1 MLKHR
6 SCATLLRL
14 LIGIKMNHRG
24 FIKSLT
30 PRQRQEL
37 TEKSD
42 GVACKNLA
50 VHWGLILLAGWL
62 IAERVY
68 IWPVLMVLQ
77 GALLVFLFTLMHE
90 TIHRT
95 AFATRSVN
103 DWVARVCG
111 MVILLPP
118 EWFRY
123 FHYAHHRFT
132 QDPVKDPEL
141 ATGKPETHLQYLKH
155 LSGIPVWIGQLRTLW
170 KNATGNATDSFIP
183 SSAVS
188 RVRSEARK
196 MLSIYT
202 VLLVGSIW
210 FSSKLLLFTWI
221 LPVLLGQ
228 PLLRF
233 YLLAEHTNCAKVND
247 MFANTRTT
255 FTNVLVRLFAW
266 NMPYHAEHHA
276 FPNVPF
282 FRLAALHKL
291 MKNHLHE
298 TESGYLSFNRKYISA
313 L

>member
-1 MLKHR
+1 
-6 SCATLLRL
+6 
-14 LIGIKMNHRG
+14 
-24 FIKSLT
+24 
-30 PRQRQEL
+30 
-37 TEKSD
+37 
-42 GVACKNLA
+42 
-50 VHWGLILLAGWL
+50 
-62 IAERVY
+62 
-68 IWPVLMVLQ
+68 
-77 GALLVFLFTLMHE
+77 
-90 TIHRT
+90 
-95 AFATRSVN
+95 
-103 DWVARVCG
+103 
-111 MVILLPP
+111 
-118 EWFRY
+118 
-123 FHYAHHRFT
+123 
-132 QDPVKDPEL
+132 
-141 ATGKPETHLQYLKH
+141 
-155 LSGIPVWIGQLRTLW
+155 
-170 KNATGNATDSFIP
+170 
-183 SSAVS
+183 
-188 RVRSEARK
+188 

-233 YLLAEHTNCAKVND
+233 YLLAEHTICAKVND